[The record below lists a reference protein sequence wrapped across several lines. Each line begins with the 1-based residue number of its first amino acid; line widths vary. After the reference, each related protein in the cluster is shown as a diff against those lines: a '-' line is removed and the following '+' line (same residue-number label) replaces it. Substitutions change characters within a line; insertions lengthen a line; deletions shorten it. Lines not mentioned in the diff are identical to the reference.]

1 MRLILYD
8 TGLPIVARCRVA
20 SSYFSLRSILMKDSV
35 HTDWEKVTT
44 KNCSHYTDKHLNRRI
59 KCCLALT
66 WAVRYFLTYLLI
78 VSTSNFCL
86 VCLSN
91 IDWSC
96 PPLAP
101 PPLWKI
107 PLICFKPSLIM
118 FLRLITSKF
127 QVSFDPIKRP
137 FLCFT
142 MVSLSPLRCRRL
154 LSVSI
159 IVSNTIVIL
168 TYDHYQRQCYD
179 RWRL

>member
-1 MRLILYD
+1 MPFKHWLIL
-8 TGLPIVARCRVA
+8 
-20 SSYFSLRSILMKDSV
+20 
-35 HTDWEKVTT
+35 
-44 KNCSHYTDKHLNRRI
+44 
-59 KCCLALT
+59 
-66 WAVRYFLTYLLI
+66 
-78 VSTSNFCL
+78 
-86 VCLSN
+86 
-91 IDWSC
+91 
-96 PPLAP
+96 PPSR

-168 TYDHYQRQCYD
+168 TITTITKDSVMTDDAYNMSNEWLLPLSSGAQVPILIWFSYWNLGQLFGRISFVTYAFLCVLPSQPKPQP
-179 RWRL
+179 